1 MEVSGLLVSLQLCVQ
16 HAQAYSVREHVS
28 CSVIIPL
35 PQFIP
40 RLRLQRHARRSLCP
54 RRINIQERLRQY
66 TTTCCTVDSLF
77 ATAGSGTKKQARF
90 STFRIYS
97 LLPVSTATTLVPATA
112 FSLLGSAAVSE
123 LVSSRHPEGCL
134 KLQIRS
140 CRCSAQ
146 SPQRLPRHSEK
157 RSQSYHGPQGC
168 HLLLFPPLAH
178 CARAYHTVGCF
189 PASPSWFSLRA
200 FALAVLPARKTLPLV
215 SARIV
220 HHLVRALKGNVLSW
234 LPQPCLSPLTCSVSL
249 VAAVTSGHALCLL
262 VHRLSSPVDGM
273 FCEGKAENSA

>member
-1 MEVSGLLVSLQLCVQ
+1 MEVSGLLVSLQPCVQ
-16 HAQAYSVREHVS
+16 HAQTYSVREHVS
-28 CSVIIPL
+28 CSVMIPL
-35 PQFIP
+35 PQFTP

-66 TTTCCTVDSLF
+66 TTTCCTVDCLF
-77 ATAGSGTKKQARF
+77 ATAVSGTKKQARF
-90 STFRIYS
+90 STFRISS

-146 SPQRLPRHSEK
+146 NPQRLPRHSEK
-157 RSQSYHGPQGC
+157 RSQSYHGPQGY

-178 CARAYHTVGCF
+178 CARDYHTVGCF
-189 PASPSWFSLRA
+189 PVPKLVQPQGLCTGRSTCQEDPSPGISTDCSSPCQGSEGECPIVVTPALSVSFNLLRFPRGSCHQWA
-200 FALAVLPARKTLPLV
+200 CVMFIGSSFVFPSGR
-215 SARIV
+215 
-220 HHLVRALKGNVLSW
+220 NVL
-234 LPQPCLSPLTCSVSL
+234 
-249 VAAVTSGHALCLL
+249 
-262 VHRLSSPVDGM
+262 
-273 FCEGKAENSA
+273 